1 MKNANLCCTAATV
14 RFKGAIKQNTH
25 LVLSQNDFTHENIF
39 SQGRVDG
46 HKAVVQLTK
55 ASFPAFKTIRCTCG
69 RAPYDLTFLQLKSDN
84 FTIILK
90 LLYCWHPPLFTY
102 LRKWAR
108 PQVQRRLEEQCGNS
122 AGRKNSAAN
131 SIKHVPAWGH
141 LVVNAYE
148 ATGI

>member
-1 MKNANLCCTAATV
+1 MVYLFHV
-14 RFKGAIKQNTH
+14 P
-25 LVLSQNDFTHENIF
+25 
-39 SQGRVDG
+39 
-46 HKAVVQLTK
+46 KAVVQLTK

-69 RAPYDLTFLQLKSDN
+69 CAPYDLISLQLKSDN

-122 AGRKNSAAN
+122 AGRKNLAAN
-131 SIKHVPAWGH
+131 SIKHVHAWGH

-148 ATGI
+148 TTGI